1 MIKRE
6 FVENNLL
13 KIINCLPYQITKNN
27 KNYCIRILKEYNT
40 WFIQYNNIYYEES
53 LLRIEGTDFIK
64 VLINT
69 IIELDKYVPNFINN
83 LINI

>member
-1 MIKRE
+1 MIKKE
-6 FVENNLL
+6 FIENNLL
-13 KIINCLPYQITKNN
+13 KVINYLPYQITKNN

-40 WFIQYNNIYYEES
+40 WFIQYNNIYHEES

-69 IIELDKYVPNFINN
+69 ITELDKYIPDFINN
-83 LINI
+83 LVNI